1 MLSKGEQCSN
11 HKMFL
16 LRFNPTIIVAQNRTK
31 SPDCRWQKT
40 TSMYLSY
47 NPMMKLESAME
58 NLIDGASWGY
68 LLLIAVG
75 LLAVAGGLFNWDW
88 YMTDRKAQFFVNILG
103 RTGARVFYV
112 LLGIVL
118 IIVAVG
124 LRND

>member
-1 MLSKGEQCSN
+1 
-11 HKMFL
+11 
-16 LRFNPTIIVAQNRTK
+16 
-31 SPDCRWQKT
+31 
-40 TSMYLSY
+40 
-47 NPMMKLESAME
+47 ME
-58 NLIDGASWGY
+58 NLIDGTSWGY

-112 LLGIVL
+112 LLGVVL

-124 LRND
+124 LRNK